1 MVAGATR
8 VAVAAPEEAAAL
20 VRRAVAA
27 RACEATAM
35 NAASSRSH
43 SVFMLN
49 IAGAHAATGVRL
61 QGALNLVDLAGRRAR
76 KPSFRSSLGFLGY
89 ENPSTWP
96 AGAFREITFRL
107 GAPTPDIILKTR
119 CATQRNPTECRV
131 LNNSQIKV
139 TSSSPARSP
148 QRSGMRVR
156 SERLNRSGAEGQRAK
171 EACSINKSL
180 SALGDVFAALAAK
193 SVHVP
198 YRNSKLTQLLQA
210 RAPGAMRPLI
220 LPSPDTSIP

>member
-20 VRRAVAA
+20 VRRAQAA

-76 KPSFRSSLGFLGY
+76 RACRASGLPAHRSGLLY
-89 ENPSTWP
+89 P
-96 AGAFREITFRL
+96 ASA
-107 GAPTPDIILKTR
+107 
-119 CATQRNPTECRV
+119 
-131 LNNSQIKV
+131 
-139 TSSSPARSP
+139 SSPACPPARQAMHVQGDRS
-148 QRSGMRVR
+148 
-156 SERLNRSGAEGQRAK
+156 
-171 EACSINKSL
+171 
-180 SALGDVFAALAAK
+180 
-193 SVHVP
+193 
-198 YRNSKLTQLLQA
+198 
-210 RAPGAMRPLI
+210 RP
-220 LPSPDTSIP
+220 